1 MRMPDRTVEYQDE
14 QGRLFVIR
22 APADLVQMQDALE
35 QRHHQFIITHWE
47 ELAAAS
53 LSGYRQAGEGVLII
67 SEASPPSS
75 KALQTSFA
83 IHRLAYATPE
93 ALSILQEGLQVLH
106 WLSDQLEQYDPQH
119 TILLLFAT
127 AGEPRAYAVDGDPPP
142 PQALRFVQAINN

>member
-1 MRMPDRTVEYQDE
+1 MPDRTVEYQDE

-22 APADLVQMQDALE
+22 APADPPQMPDILE
-35 QRHHQFIITHWE
+35 QRHHQFIMAHWE

-67 SEASPPSS
+67 SEATPPSS

-93 ALSILQEGLQVLH
+93 ALGLLQEAMQAFH
-106 WLSDQLEQYDPQH
+106 WLSDQLEHYNPQR
-119 TILLLFAT
+119 TVLLLFAT
-127 AGEPRAYAVDGDPPP
+127 AEEPRAYAVEGEPPP
-142 PQALRFVQAINN
+142 PEALRFVQATTN